1 MKPFKIFPMASALLA
16 VTFSALPF
24 SHRAATAQAG
34 TDERTIVMCETSS
47 AAVRVY
53 EKEGELLM
61 RAFSRT
67 ENSLWMNNVP
77 IEGQSLAEGTEYRN
91 SSGEMITT
99 VNANAETDD
108 CTIQVAD
115 QPAEPGSI
123 LERGTSPAV
132 AEGGEPDNT
141 GSETAETTVTGSV
154 LYRARIALPPEAV
167 VEVKLLDVSLADAP
181 SVTVAEQTIV
191 TTGEQVPIPFSLP
204 YAASDI
210 DPSAT
215 YIVNADI
222 LVDDQL
228 RWTTDTQY
236 PVLTQ
241 GAPSEIDV
249 VVVMAD
255 GAGTPDE
262 PPAKPAEPEPTE
274 PTEPE
279 PEPTEPEPEPTE
291 PEAALPDEVEIAVK
305 AALADEIGDTVTTVE
320 SYSQQTWSDGCLG
333 LGGPAEAC
341 LAALTEGW
349 QVEVVD
355 SATGDRYTYRTNGDG
370 SAVRLDETADMPL
383 AN

>member
-1 MKPFKIFPMASALLA
+1 
-16 VTFSALPF
+16 
-24 SHRAATAQAG
+24 
-34 TDERTIVMCETSS
+34 
-47 AAVRVY
+47 
-53 EKEGELLM
+53 M

-67 ENSLWMNNVP
+67 QNSLWLNNMP
-77 IEGQSLAEGTEYRN
+77 IEMQSLAEGTEYRN
-91 SSGEMITT
+91 PLGEMITT
-99 VNANAETDD
+99 VNANAATDD

-115 QPAEPGSI
+115 QPAESGNI
-123 LERGTSPAV
+123 LERGAPPAV
-132 AEGGEPDNT
+132 AEGVEPENT

-154 LYRARIALPPEAV
+154 LYQARIALPPGAV
-167 VEVKLLDVSLADAP
+167 VEVKLLDVSLVDAP

-204 YAASDI
+204 YSASDI
-210 DPSAT
+210 DPSAA
-215 YIVNADI
+215 YIVSADI

-249 VVVMAD
+249 VLVMAD
-255 GAGTPDE
+255 GAGTPE
-262 PPAKPAEPEPTE
+262 EEPAEPT
-274 PTEPE
+274 T
-279 PEPTEPEPEPTE
+279 PEPTTPEPTV
-291 PEAALPDEVEIAVK
+291 PEAALPNEVEMAVK
-305 AALADEIGDTVTTVE
+305 AALATEIGDTVTTVD